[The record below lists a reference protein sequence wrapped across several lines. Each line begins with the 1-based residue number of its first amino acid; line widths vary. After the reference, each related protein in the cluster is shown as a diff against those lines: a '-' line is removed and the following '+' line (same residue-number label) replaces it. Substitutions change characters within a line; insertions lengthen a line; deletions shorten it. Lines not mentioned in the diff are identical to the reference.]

1 MKVMPQAE
9 KETMESKV
17 KTEQRVDYSKNEHD
31 TLPTNTHRIVS
42 DGLRFKL
49 QIRTAR
55 GWPWKREVWED
66 VGHNTSI
73 DSFIPAYFPTIEATQ

>member
-17 KTEQRVDYSKNEHD
+17 KTEQRVDYSRNEHD

-49 QIRTAR
+49 QIRTTR
-55 GWPWKREVWED
+55 G
-66 VGHNTSI
+66 
-73 DSFIPAYFPTIEATQ
+73 